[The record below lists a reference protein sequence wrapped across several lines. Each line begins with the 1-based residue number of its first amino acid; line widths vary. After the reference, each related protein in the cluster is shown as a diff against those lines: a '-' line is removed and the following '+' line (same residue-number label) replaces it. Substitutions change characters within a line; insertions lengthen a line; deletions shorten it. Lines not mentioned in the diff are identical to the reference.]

1 MVEIEAL
8 SESLVLIYDELV
20 LLKNMGVD
28 LKGTVDLEKLK
39 VAVQSL
45 SRAAA

>member
-1 MVEIEAL
+1 
-8 SESLVLIYDELV
+8 
-20 LLKNMGVD
+20 MGVD